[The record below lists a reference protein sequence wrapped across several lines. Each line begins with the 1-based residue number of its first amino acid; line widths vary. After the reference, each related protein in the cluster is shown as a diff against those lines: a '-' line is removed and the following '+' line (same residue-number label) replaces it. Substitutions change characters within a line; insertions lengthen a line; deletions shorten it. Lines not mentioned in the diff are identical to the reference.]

1 MIKTHETETLN
12 TTGFEHAY
20 RRLRM
25 RVVFTCAA
33 VR

>member
-1 MIKTHETETLN
+1 LCTLK

-25 RVVFTCAA
+25 RIVIKCEAGQLGKTG
-33 VR
+33 